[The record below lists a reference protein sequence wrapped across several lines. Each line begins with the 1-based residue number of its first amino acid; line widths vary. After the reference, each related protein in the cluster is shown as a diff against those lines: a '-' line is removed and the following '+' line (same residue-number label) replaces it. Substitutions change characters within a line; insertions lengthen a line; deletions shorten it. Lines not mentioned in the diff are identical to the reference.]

1 MTNWLKRLFGG
12 SDSESDSLATTT
24 PAAPAAPAAPATP
37 PEPSVTPAEPAT
49 EAGTGEQAQAG
60 DEPA

>member
-12 SDSESDSLATTT
+12 SDSESDPSATT
-24 PAAPAAPAAPATP
+24 APAAPATP
-37 PEPSVTPAEPAT
+37 PEPSVTPSEPAG
-49 EAGTGEQAQAG
+49 EQGTGEQAPAG

>member
-12 SDSESDSLATTT
+12 SDSESDSAASEPAT
-24 PAAPAAPAAPATP
+24 PAAPPAPP
-37 PEPSVTPAEPAT
+37 VTPSEPVAD
-49 EAGTGEQAQAG
+49 AGTGEEAPPAG

>member
-12 SDSESDSLATTT
+12 SDSESDSSATTE
-24 PAAPAAPAAPATP
+24 PAAPATP
-37 PEPSVTPAEPAT
+37 PEPSVTPSEPAGET
-49 EAGTGEQAQAG
+49 GTAEQAPAS

>member
-12 SDSESDSLATTT
+12 SDSESDSSAASESAT
-24 PAAPAAPAAPATP
+24 PAAPPA
-37 PEPSVTPAEPAT
+37 PSVTPSEPA
-49 EAGTGEQAQAG
+49 ADKGTGEQEPAG

>member
-12 SDSESDSLATTT
+12 SDSESDSSATT
-24 PAAPAAPAAPATP
+24 APAAPATP
-37 PEPSVTPAEPAT
+37 PEPSVTPSEPAET
-49 EAGTGEQAQAG
+49 GPADSGRGEQAPAG

>member
-12 SDSESDSLATTT
+12 SDSESDSSATTE
-24 PAAPAAPAAPATP
+24 PAPPATP
-37 PEPSVTPAEPAT
+37 PAPPVTPSEPAAP
-49 EAGTGEQAQAG
+49 EAGTGEQTQSG